1 MTLEVLLWDLKGVVP
16 SLFKVTTGNHSHTI
30 IIGRSKVA
38 AIRLKTVDD
47 LNFWVGSQ
55 SHKWGVYVQQIQNRR
70 VCGIRVACGCV
81 SKFYLM

>member
-1 MTLEVLLWDLKGVVP
+1 MH
-16 SLFKVTTGNHSHTI
+16 SSFKVTVGNHSHTI

-55 SHKWGVYVQQIQNRR
+55 SHKWGVYV
-70 VCGIRVACGCV
+70 
-81 SKFYLM
+81 